1 MGNLDGVGVGMKKE
15 LLKCSKTCEHVS
27 SLCFEPRNGMKSTST
42 AQNKLTT
49 CYGLASSL
57 SAASSLRFVLAE
69 QEPHTCLKST
79 VESALHQHRARDRNY
94 STYYVQPQDPPRH
107 LRAFP
112 CGPFPR

>member
-1 MGNLDGVGVGMKKE
+1 M
-15 LLKCSKTCEHVS
+15 LKDMRACEQFTVQTTKWYEVNEH
-27 SLCFEPRNGMKSTST
+27 CTD
-42 AQNKLTT
+42 KLTT